1 VNDIFKEVEMVTKF
15 TDSLLNKSVLTTVN
29 TSHRENEYNPAMRA
43 LAFEVQSKVVIL
55 LAEMASNKICDSFLS
70 KLNKDDYYTKIYNN
84 IITLSID
91 ECHKQPFIDY

>member
-1 VNDIFKEVEMVTKF
+1 
-15 TDSLLNKSVLTTVN
+15 
-29 TSHRENEYNPAMRA
+29 MRA

-70 KLNKDDYYTKIYNN
+70 KLNTDDYYSKIYNN

-91 ECHKQPFIDY
+91 ECHKQPIIDY